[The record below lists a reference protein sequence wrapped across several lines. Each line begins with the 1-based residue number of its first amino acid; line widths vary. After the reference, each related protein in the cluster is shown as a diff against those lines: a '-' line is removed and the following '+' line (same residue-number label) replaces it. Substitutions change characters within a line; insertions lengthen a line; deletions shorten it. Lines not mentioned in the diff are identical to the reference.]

1 MDKDIQTIEQY
12 IAGFS
17 PEIQSLLEELRSV
30 IREEAPE
37 AEETISYQLPT
48 FKLHG
53 NLIHFGAFK
62 NHIGLYPTP
71 SGMEQ
76 FREALSAYENAK
88 GSVKFPLNQPL
99 PWDLIREIVR
109 FRVNENL
116 EKARSKARKPRKKD

>member
-1 MDKDIQTIEQY
+1 MDRNIRTIEQY
-12 IAGFS
+12 IAGVP
-17 PEIQSLLEELRSV
+17 PEIQSILEELRSV
-30 IREEAPE
+30 IKEAAPE

-48 FKLHG
+48 FKLKG

-76 FREALSAYENAK
+76 FKVALSAYENAK

>member
-17 PEIQSLLEELRSV
+17 PDIQSLLEELRSV